1 MLAHEGWNTIFK
13 GLARGKKNIMV
24 SIRNHATILEA
35 TTASRNS
42 TDPTQWV
49 TAPAPSTMA
58 GYKAKHISQRRTARV
73 ARVGK
78 NGRHGELSWEDFVK
92 VRDQWRVDVPA
103 FDAMYE
109 RFQRHMRKM
118 KTRKAEWNFP
128 QWEGPL
134 PTQEKPWMGPLSE
147 EEKSWQKM
155 SRSVEYFH
163 KADFAG
169 AQFKTKESQL
179 LVNNDNGH
187 VRVDYF
193 HQTGRDSV
201 ERRVSYATILEI
213 FRHEI
218 TPGGRSTVV
227 LRLQWLAP
235 QGINPVSKN
244 RWGRYDP
251 DHWLQ
256 ENPFQFLHSCQPRP
270 VAVWP
275 ADPLSLL
282 PSGHERRDWVEII
295 DTNARVEYLPGQD
308 DRSVPEGL

>member
-1 MLAHEGWNTIFK
+1 MLSHEGWNTIFK

-24 SIRNHATILEA
+24 SIRNHAAILEA

-49 TAPAPSTMA
+49 TAPAPSTRA
-58 GYKAKHISQRRTARV
+58 GYEAKHISQRRTERV

-78 NGRHGELSWEDFVK
+78 EGRHGELSLEDFVK
-92 VRDQWRVDVPA
+92 VQEQWRVDVPA
-103 FDAMYE
+103 YDEMHE
-109 RFQRHMRKM
+109 RFNKHMR
-118 KTRKAEWNFP
+118 RLRIPAASWDFP
-128 QWEGPL
+128 SWEGP
-134 PTQEKPWMGPLSE
+134 PSTEEHRWKGPLSE

-169 AQFKTKESQL
+169 AVFKTQDSQL
-179 LVNNDNGH
+179 LINNDNGH
-187 VRVDYF
+187 IRVDYF
-193 HQTGRDSV
+193 HQTGRDTV

-218 TPGGRSTVV
+218 TPGGRSTVI
-227 LRLQWLAP
+227 LRLRWLAP
-235 QGINPVSKN
+235 KGINPVSKN
-244 RWGRYDP
+244 QWGWYDP
-251 DHWLQ
+251 DHWLM
-256 ENPFQFLHSCQPRP
+256 ENPFQFLHACQPKP

-282 PSGHERRDWVEII
+282 PPDHERRDWVEII

-308 DRSVPEGL
+308 DRSNLEGL